1 MRFLIPSQ
9 TISEYRHQQM
19 PVYETLAT
27 VAAGVAIA
35 GTVAGTGMEMYSA
48 SQAKK
53 GLPSYGGGQYVN
65 PETVAKFEQEAQG
78 YVPTSAEFQNAQQ
91 AQESNLLGSYYNPND
106 PRGFAQQFARAGT
119 QQQINLQNQVT
130 PGSSAQR
137 ELAQRQLNSYI
148 QGQVPADVQQNI
160 NRQVAQNLG
169 GGFNLFNQGGQAPA
183 NFARNIGQ
191 TSLGLSQYGL
201 SAAPTW
207 QQLANSMVVSP
218 VTGAQLGMQ
227 AGQLGNQQV
236 LGTAASGME
245 ATRLGMQAAGMGVS
259 NAENQYQ
266 AGMNQYGANQASNQA
281 IAQGLTGLG
290 SAGTSLYNAANMS
303 NYYGGLATP
312 QQGTAAYGN
321 QFGSDMQSST
331 GFMET
336 PAAVQAAYGAGAIP
350 AYYSGGG
357 QSGYYNQG
365 FTS

>member
-1 MRFLIPSQ
+1 MRFLTPAQ
-9 TISEYRHQQM
+9 TIFEYRHKQM

-35 GTVAGTGMEMYSA
+35 GTVAGTGMSIYSA

-53 GLPSYGGGQYVN
+53 GLPSYGGGQYIN
-65 PETVAKFEQEAQG
+65 PESVNQFEQQAQG
-78 YVPTSAEFQNAQQ
+78 YVPNPADFNSAQQ
-91 AQESNLLGSYYNPND
+91 AQEKNILGSYYNPNE
-106 PRGFAQQFARAGT
+106 GFAQQFARAGT
-119 QQQINLQNQVT
+119 QQQINLQNKVT

-137 ELAQRQLNSYI
+137 ELANNQLNSYI
-148 QGQVPADVQQNI
+148 KGEIPADVQQNI

-218 VTGAQLGMQ
+218 VTGAQIGMQ

-236 LGTAASGME
+236 LGRASSGME
-245 ATRLGMQAAGMGVS
+245 ATKLGMQAAGLGVS

-281 IAQGLTGLG
+281 IAQDLTGLG

-303 NYYGGLATP
+303 NYYGGLGSP
-312 QQGTAAYGN
+312 QQGTSAYANQFGNDMQSSSGFFENPAAIQAAYGN
-321 QFGSDMQSST
+321 K
-331 GFMET
+331 
-336 PAAVQAAYGAGAIP
+336 AIP

-357 QSGYYNQG
+357 QSGYYRQG
-365 FTS
+365 FNA